1 MVVMLYVRFPLS
13 LRNVEDLAFERGI
26 DICHET
32 VRKWVSRF
40 GPMFASKIRAR
51 RVAAMRQH
59 THWKWHL
66 DEVYVRVQGHR
77 PTHVALEPRRAM
89 QADRVQ
95 WPGRVPGQG
104 ARHDRPRAP
113 MDL

>member
-13 LRNVEDLAFERGI
+13 LRDVEGLAFERGI

-51 RVAAMRQH
+51 RVAATRQH

-66 DEVYVRVQGHR
+66 DEVYDRVQGQMNY
-77 PTHVALEPRRAM
+77 L
-89 QADRVQ
+89 
-95 WPGRVPGQG
+95 
-104 ARHDRPRAP
+104 
-113 MDL
+113 